1 MNCISNQLKTLYV
14 TLEEDLLEIANLQT
28 KLNSIR
34 RNVQTRGNKEEID
47 ELVERMKIF
56 NTNIEE
62 TKQTISIIEC
72 SPISKPC
79 TPRTACSIPKDLPQL
94 RVAALGNKF
103 DIQDFITI
111 FESRLTSNNVP
122 MESWS
127 QILASSVPQED
138 LPTLYWIQENIIKC
152 E

>member
-47 ELVERMKIF
+47 ELVEKMKVL

-72 SPISKPC
+72 SPWWNGEFY
-79 TPRTACSIPKDLPQL
+79 LL
-94 RVAALGNKF
+94 N
-103 DIQDFITI
+103 
-111 FESRLTSNNVP
+111 
-122 MESWS
+122 
-127 QILASSVPQED
+127 
-138 LPTLYWIQENIIKC
+138 
-152 E
+152 